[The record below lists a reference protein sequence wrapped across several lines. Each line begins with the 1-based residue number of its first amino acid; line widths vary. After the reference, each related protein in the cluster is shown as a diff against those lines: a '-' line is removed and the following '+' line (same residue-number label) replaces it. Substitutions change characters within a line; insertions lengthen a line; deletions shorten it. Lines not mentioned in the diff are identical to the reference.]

1 MTEQPYFEAL
11 KPRFDCLLIR
21 IVLVVLVHF
30 DETGIPLLLPML
42 RPCPGPTGRCTP
54 VLGRREEGLPRR
66 VQDVRVAKIPEF
78 SKGQSLHST
87 NQNEGTIICNWYKTK
102 VYFTRKY
109 ITNPYN

>member
-21 IVLVVLVHF
+21 IVLVVLVNF
-30 DETGIPLLLPML
+30 DETGIPPLPPML

-78 SKGQSLHST
+78 QKDNHST
-87 NQNEGTIICNWYKTK
+87 VQNKMRGQ
-102 VYFTRKY
+102 
-109 ITNPYN
+109 